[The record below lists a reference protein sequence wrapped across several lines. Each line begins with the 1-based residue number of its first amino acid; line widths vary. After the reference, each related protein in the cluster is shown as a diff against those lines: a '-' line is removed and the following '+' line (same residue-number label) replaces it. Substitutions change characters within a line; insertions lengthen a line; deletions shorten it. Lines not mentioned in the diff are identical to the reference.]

1 MILSSL
7 KITAQEQLSMLRH
20 PKTGSG
26 ILTILSGLF
35 VIDVCAFFLV
45 LADQMLKTAVA
56 IGNQY
61 GDPSVE

>member
-1 MILSSL
+1 MYV
-7 KITAQEQLSMLRH
+7 H
-20 PKTGSG
+20 
-26 ILTILSGLF
+26 
-35 VIDVCAFFLV
+35 FFLV